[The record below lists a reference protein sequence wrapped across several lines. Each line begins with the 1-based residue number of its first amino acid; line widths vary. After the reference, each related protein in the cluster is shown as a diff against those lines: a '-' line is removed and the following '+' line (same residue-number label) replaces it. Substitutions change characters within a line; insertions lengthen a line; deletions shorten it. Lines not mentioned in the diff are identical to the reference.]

1 MPVYIYISILP
12 FVSLELLIKIR
23 NAKFLISCLELFI
36 SGTAISIE
44 RLLTGEVLKVLVPKR
59 MGIKPSKYQNV
70 KL

>member
-36 SGTAISIE
+36 SGAAISIE

-59 MGIKPSKYQNV
+59 MGIKPPKYQNV